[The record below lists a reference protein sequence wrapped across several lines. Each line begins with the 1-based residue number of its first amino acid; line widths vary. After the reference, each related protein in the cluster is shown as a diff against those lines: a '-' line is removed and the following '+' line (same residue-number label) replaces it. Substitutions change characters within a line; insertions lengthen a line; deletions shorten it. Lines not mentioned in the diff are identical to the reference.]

1 MIGDPT
7 CDFVATC
14 QDYMSQTSL
23 PATTTGGAGQLM
35 LEEAPG
41 RLEARVQAR
50 LQELATELQEMKDRE
65 KRRDKGLELM
75 KAKLSEVTCKLKLM
89 TKESDIKMKASIS
102 AEVVK
107 KVRAE
112 MEEGQKVWK
121 ELVKEMIVVKKKV
134 ADVEQLREE
143 VEGIGGLRRE
153 VEDVRL
159 LRRELAEVKEL
170 VQAVEESLHSRV
182 EELQPPGASLEG
194 VMAEVAALTAEL
206 EQVVGLNT
214 DIAVMKAELL
224 ATREMV
230 EELAEGARTRARV
243 LGEINKEMKD
253 ELAAM
258 KEMVKGIKE
267 ENDKVKEG
275 FSVEEDDDVKQEE
288 VKTEKRIEKVDEG
301 GDSKNSEKDAR
312 VEKEDD
318 LSFDFVSVKP
328 RLVRK
333 GK

>member
-1 MIGDPT
+1 
-7 CDFVATC
+7 
-14 QDYMSQTSL
+14 
-23 PATTTGGAGQLM
+23 M

-50 LQELATELQEMKDRE
+50 MQARVQELATELQEMKDRE

-75 KAKLSEVTCKLKLM
+75 EAKLNEVACKLKLM

-143 VEGIGGLRRE
+143 LEGIGGLRRE

-194 VMAEVAALTAEL
+194 VMAALTAEL

-230 EELAEGARTRARV
+230 EELA
-243 LGEINKEMKD
+243 
-253 ELAAM
+253 
-258 KEMVKGIKE
+258 
-267 ENDKVKEG
+267 
-275 FSVEEDDDVKQEE
+275 
-288 VKTEKRIEKVDEG
+288 
-301 GDSKNSEKDAR
+301 
-312 VEKEDD
+312 
-318 LSFDFVSVKP
+318 
-328 RLVRK
+328 
-333 GK
+333 

>member
-50 LQELATELQEMKDRE
+50 ERELATELQEMKDRE

-75 KAKLSEVTCKLKLM
+75 EAKLNEVACKLKLM

-230 EELAEGARTRARV
+230 EELAEGARTRTRV
-243 LGEINKEMKD
+243 LGERNKEMKD

-275 FSVEEDDDVKQEE
+275 FSVEEDENVKQEE